1 LDLIVDLPPSDGYD
15 SILTITDHD
24 CTKASLFFPCRQTIT
39 SQGVAALYAKHVF
52 PHFGV
57 PSRVISDR
65 DTRFM
70 SNFATE
76 LCKQLDVTQ
85 NISTTYHP
93 QTDGQS
99 ERTKQWLEQYLQIYC
114 NLQQDNWATLL
125 PMAQFIHN
133 SWPNSTTG
141 FAPFELL
148 IGAVPRF
155 NLMKGMSSK
164 LPAVE
169 HLKEHLMEVRRK
181 AQEAVRHAQRLVILQ
196 GERKRGRRAFK
207 PYRVGDRVWLE
218 GTNLKLSHPSAKL
231 AARRYGPFR
240 VSKVISPVVY

>member
-1 LDLIVDLPPSDGYD
+1 MDLIVDLPPSEGYD

-24 CTKASLFFPCRQTIT
+24 CTKASLFFPCKQTIT
-39 SQGVAALYAKHVF
+39 SQGVAALYAKHIF

-57 PSRVISDR
+57 PNRVISDR
-65 DTRFM
+65 DTRFT

-85 NISTTYHP
+85 NISTAYHP
-93 QTDGQS
+93 QMDGQS
-99 ERTKQWLEQYLQIYC
+99 ERTNQWLEQYLRIYC
-114 NLQQDNWATLL
+114 NFQQDNWAALL
-125 PMAQFIHN
+125 PMAQFVHN
-133 SWPNSTTG
+133 SWPNSTTS

-169 HLKEHLMEVRRK
+169 HLKEHLMEVRHK
-181 AQEAVRHAQRLVILQ
+181 AQEAVCHMQQLIILQ
-196 GERKRGRRAFK
+196 GERK
-207 PYRVGDRVWLE
+207 
-218 GTNLKLSHPSAKL
+218 
-231 AARRYGPFR
+231 
-240 VSKVISPVVY
+240 